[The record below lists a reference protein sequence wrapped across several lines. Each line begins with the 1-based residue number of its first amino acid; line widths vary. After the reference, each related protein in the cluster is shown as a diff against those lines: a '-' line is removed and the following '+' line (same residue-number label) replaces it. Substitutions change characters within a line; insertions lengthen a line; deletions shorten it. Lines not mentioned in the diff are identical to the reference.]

1 MKKIKDEKKRKIVE
15 TVVLYAIFPPA
26 IIFPVT
32 EAVKEMVIAVG
43 DKIEAIGNN

>member
-1 MKKIKDEKKRKIVE
+1 MKFIKDEKKKKIVE
-15 TVVLYAIFPPA
+15 TVVFYAIVPGA
-26 IIFPVT
+26 IMIPVT